1 LAGVLTGC
9 LRASD
14 SVARIGG
21 DEFGIVLEQ
30 VDDLDAALR
39 MAERVRHAIRRPLSV
54 GSQRI
59 SVTASIGVALATPG
73 LSGDQVLCN
82 ASLAV
87 HTAKG
92 LGGDRISEY
101 AAGIAAP
108 ASLLN

>member
-1 LAGVLTGC
+1 
-9 LRASD
+9 
-14 SVARIGG
+14 
-21 DEFGIVLEQ
+21 
-30 VDDLDAALR
+30 
-39 MAERVRHAIRRPLSV
+39 MAERVRDAIRRPLSV
-54 GSQRI
+54 GGHRI

-101 AAGIAAP
+101 AGNDVP
-108 ASLLN
+108 ATSLH